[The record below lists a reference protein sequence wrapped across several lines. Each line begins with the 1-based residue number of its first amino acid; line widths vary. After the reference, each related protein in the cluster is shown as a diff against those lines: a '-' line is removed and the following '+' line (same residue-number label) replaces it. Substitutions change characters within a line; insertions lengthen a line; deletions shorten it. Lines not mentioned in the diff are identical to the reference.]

1 MNSYKWGKWE
11 QIQFERTIK
20 LYNRNI
26 DSLSNEIMNPRL
38 ESEYRKDA
46 LERGI
51 ELHKLLTMVV
61 KSLLNLHLELLPL
74 ESKEIIGE
82 MVKSFEGEEE

>member
-1 MNSYKWGKWE
+1 LKVYKWGEFE
-11 QIQFERTIK
+11 QIQFERTIE
-20 LYNRNI
+20 LYNQNI
-26 DSLSNEIMNPRL
+26 DSLSNEIMNSRL